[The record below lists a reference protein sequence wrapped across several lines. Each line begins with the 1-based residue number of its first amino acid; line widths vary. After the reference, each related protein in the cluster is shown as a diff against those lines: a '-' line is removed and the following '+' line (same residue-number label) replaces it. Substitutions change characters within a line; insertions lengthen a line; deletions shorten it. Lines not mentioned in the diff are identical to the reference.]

1 MQGQCSIPN
10 ETKRLSNISRRL
22 SRSSDEADHGDLTLL
37 SCRTWQGNVQ
47 IFITHVHDHC
57 FCSLNLLF
65 ADAVFSRE
73 RFTTVTAYRGFVTK
87 SQLLE
92 TLFTRN

>member
-1 MQGQCSIPN
+1 MAMIRMRQKRFGNSGGFGFNVSFVDRASI
-10 ETKRLSNISRRL
+10 
-22 SRSSDEADHGDLTLL
+22 
-37 SCRTWQGNVQ
+37 
-47 IFITHVHDHC
+47 
-57 FCSLNLLF
+57 
-65 ADAVFSRE
+65 AVFSRE